1 MHPKIRITAR
11 FSGAFTLVRPEGF
24 EPPAFGIGIH
34 CDIQLRH
41 GRIVSLSKGHIN
53 STTSRRI
60 LQVLF
65 LIFLVDGT
73 IFHKV
78 GRFFSCFL

>member
-1 MHPKIRITAR
+1 MNAR
-11 FSGAFTLVRPEGF
+11 LVGLFHMARPEGF